1 MHELSYSTLQQVGES
16 LDSRRNYRAY
26 SHNQQ
31 SCPQVLDSWE
41 QVRRMKNYEEETGT
55 IFYQVLFDKHE
66 AAETLFGFPEDIDVF
81 TVSPKG
87 FLVQS
92 NYMIQNT
99 HTLEGIQ

>member
-1 MHELSYSTLQQVGES
+1 
-16 LDSRRNYRAY
+16 
-26 SHNQQ
+26 
-31 SCPQVLDSWE
+31 
-41 QVRRMKNYEEETGT
+41 MKNYEEETGT